1 MLRIGLTGGIAAGK
15 SVVAERLGELGAHIV
30 DHDVL
35 SRRVVEPGSAALVE
49 IVHAFGDRVVSE
61 GELDREALGAL
72 VFADRRARERL
83 NGIVHPYI
91 EAMAAAI
98 DRQARAAGESVVVH
112 DIPLLVET
120 GQGSAFG
127 LVVTVAA
134 PVELR
139 LKRLM
144 ETRGMRHVHARA
156 RIDSQASDEDRAAV
170 ADVVLDGSGSREHL
184 RAQVDEFWATH
195 VPG

>member
-15 SVVAERLGELGAHIV
+15 SVVSERLRELGAHIV

-35 SRRVVEPGSAALVE
+35 SRRVVEPGSAALIE
-49 IVHAFGDRVVSE
+49 IVRAFGDRVVTD
-61 GELDREALGAL
+61 GKLDRQALGSL
-72 VFADRRARERL
+72 VFADNRARARL

-91 EAMAAAI
+91 EAMATAI
-98 DRQARAAGESVVVH
+98 DRRSRAAGETVVVH

-120 GQGSAFG
+120 HQGGSFG

-134 PVELR
+134 PEDLR

-144 ETRGMRHVHARA
+144 ETRSMRHDAAQA
-156 RIDSQASDEDRAAV
+156 RIDSQASDADRAAV
-170 ADVVLDGSGSREHL
+170 ADYVLDGSGTRDQL
-184 RAQVDEFWATH
+184 RRQVDEFWRIH
-195 VPG
+195 VPR